1 VDADLKVL
9 LIDENEARAAILFEG
24 LHASGLTCVEW
35 VRDTHGLSERIF
47 ALDPDVILID
57 LENPN
62 RDVLE
67 QMFQV
72 SREVRRP
79 IAMFV
84 DRSDS
89 QSISQAVDAGVSAY
103 IVDGLKSERVRAIV
117 EMTVSR
123 FNAFSKLHQELAEA
137 KNALEDRKILERAKG
152 ILMKQRAIGE
162 GEAYALLRKTA
173 MNKGQKIS
181 DIASSIVTASEILG
195 EL

>member
-1 VDADLKVL
+1 MDAELKILV
-9 LIDENEARAAILFEG
+9 IDENETRAAILLEG
-24 LHASGLTCVEW
+24 LRASGLTCVEW
-35 VRDTHGLSERIF
+35 LKDTRGLSERIF
-47 ALDPDVILID
+47 MLDPDVILID
-57 LENPN
+57 LEDPN

-84 DRSDS
+84 DSSDS

-103 IVDGLKSERVRAIV
+103 IVDGLKSERVRSIV

-123 FNAFSKLHQELAEA
+123 FNAFSKLHKELAEA
-137 KNALEDRKILERAKG
+137 KNALQDRKVLERAKG
-152 ILMKQRAIGE
+152 ILMTQCGIGE
-162 GEAYALLRKTA
+162 AEAYALLRKTA

-195 EL
+195 

>member
-1 VDADLKVL
+1 MDAELKILV
-9 LIDENEARAAILFEG
+9 IDENETRAAILLEG
-24 LHASGLTCVEW
+24 LCASGLTCVEW
-35 VRDTHGLSERIF
+35 LKDTRGLSERIF
-47 ALDPDVILID
+47 RLDPDVILID
-57 LENPN
+57 LEDPN

-84 DRSDS
+84 DSSDS

-103 IVDGLKSERVRAIV
+103 IVDGLKSERVRSIV

-123 FNAFSKLHQELAEA
+123 FNAFSKLHKELAEA
-137 KNALEDRKILERAKG
+137 KNALQDRKVLERAKG
-152 ILMKQRAIGE
+152 ILMTQRGIGE

-195 EL
+195 

>member
-1 VDADLKVL
+1 MDAELKILV
-9 LIDENEARAAILFEG
+9 IDENETRAAILLDG
-24 LHASGLTCVEW
+24 LRTSGLTCVEW
-35 VRDTHGLSERIF
+35 LKDTHGLSERIF
-47 ALDPDVILID
+47 MLDPDVILID
-57 LENPN
+57 LEDPN

-84 DRSDS
+84 DSSDS
-89 QSISQAVDAGVSAY
+89 QSISQAIDAGVSAY
-103 IVDGLKSERVRAIV
+103 IVDGLKSERVRSIV

-123 FNAFSKLHQELAEA
+123 FNAFSKLHKELAEA
-137 KNALEDRKILERAKG
+137 KNALQDRKVLERAKG
-152 ILMKQRAIGE
+152 ILMTQRGIGE
-162 GEAYALLRKTA
+162 AEAYALLRKTA

-195 EL
+195 

>member
-1 VDADLKVL
+1 MDAELKILV
-9 LIDENEARAAILFEG
+9 IDENETRAAILLEG
-24 LHASGLTCVEW
+24 LRASGLTCVEW
-35 VRDTHGLSERIF
+35 LKDTRGLSERIF
-47 ALDPDVILID
+47 MLDPDVILID
-57 LENPN
+57 LEDPN

-84 DRSDS
+84 DSSDS

-103 IVDGLKSERVRAIV
+103 IVDGLKSERVRSIV

-123 FNAFSKLHQELAEA
+123 FNAFSKLHKELAEA
-137 KNALEDRKILERAKG
+137 KNALQDRKILERAKG
-152 ILMKQRAIGE
+152 ILMTQRGIGE
-162 GEAYALLRKTA
+162 AEAYALLRKTA

-195 EL
+195 

>member
-1 VDADLKVL
+1 MDAELKILV
-9 LIDENEARAAILFEG
+9 IDENETRAAILLEG
-24 LHASGLTCVEW
+24 LRASGLTCVEW
-35 VRDTHGLSERIF
+35 LKDTRGLSERIF
-47 ALDPDVILID
+47 MLDPDVILID
-57 LENPN
+57 LEDPN

-84 DRSDS
+84 DSSDS

-103 IVDGLKSERVRAIV
+103 IVDGLKSERVRSIV

-123 FNAFSKLHQELAEA
+123 FNAFSKLQKELAEA
-137 KNALEDRKILERAKG
+137 KNALQDRKILERAKG
-152 ILMKQRAIGE
+152 ILMTQRGIGE
-162 GEAYALLRKTA
+162 AEAYALLRKTA

-195 EL
+195 

>member
-1 VDADLKVL
+1 MDAELKILV
-9 LIDENEARAAILFEG
+9 IDENETRAAILLEG
-24 LHASGLTCVEW
+24 LRASGLTCVEW
-35 VRDTHGLSERIF
+35 VKDTRGLSERIF
-47 ALDPDVILID
+47 QLDPDVILID
-57 LENPN
+57 LEDPN

-84 DRSDS
+84 DSSDS

-103 IVDGLKSERVRAIV
+103 IVDGLKSERVRSIV
-117 EMTVSR
+117 DMTVSR
-123 FNAFSKLHQELAEA
+123 FNAFSKLHKELAEA
-137 KNALEDRKILERAKG
+137 KNALQDRKILERAKG
-152 ILMKQRAIGE
+152 ILMTQRGIGE

-195 EL
+195 

>member
-1 VDADLKVL
+1 MDAELKILV
-9 LIDENEARAAILFEG
+9 IDENETRAAILLEG
-24 LHASGLTCVEW
+24 LRASGLTCVEW
-35 VRDTHGLSERIF
+35 LKDTRGLSERIF
-47 ALDPDVILID
+47 MLDPDVILID
-57 LENPN
+57 LEDPN

-84 DRSDS
+84 DSSDS

-103 IVDGLKSERVRAIV
+103 IVDGLKSERVRSIV

-123 FNAFSKLHQELAEA
+123 FNAFSKLHKELAEA
-137 KNALEDRKILERAKG
+137 KNALQDRKVLERAKG
-152 ILMKQRAIGE
+152 ILMTQRGIGE
-162 GEAYALLRKTA
+162 AEAYALLRKTA

-195 EL
+195 

>member
-1 VDADLKVL
+1 VDAELKILV
-9 LIDENEARAAILFEG
+9 IDENETRAAILLEG
-24 LHASGLTCVEW
+24 LRASGLTCVEW
-35 VRDTHGLSERIF
+35 LKDTRGLSERIF
-47 ALDPDVILID
+47 MLDPDVILID
-57 LENPN
+57 LEDPN

-84 DRSDS
+84 DSSDS

-103 IVDGLKSERVRAIV
+103 IVDGLKSERVRSIV

-123 FNAFSKLHQELAEA
+123 FNAFSKLHKELAEA
-137 KNALEDRKILERAKG
+137 KNALQDRKVLERAKG
-152 ILMKQRAIGE
+152 ILMTQRGIGE
-162 GEAYALLRKTA
+162 AEAYALLRKTA

-195 EL
+195 

>member
-1 VDADLKVL
+1 VDAELKILV
-9 LIDENEARAAILFEG
+9 IDENETRAAILLEG
-24 LHASGLTCVEW
+24 LRASGLTCVEW
-35 VRDTHGLSERIF
+35 VKDTRGLSERIF
-47 ALDPDVILID
+47 QLDPDVILID
-57 LENPN
+57 LEDPN

-84 DRSDS
+84 DSSDS

-103 IVDGLKSERVRAIV
+103 IVDGLKSERVRSIV
-117 EMTVSR
+117 DMTVSR
-123 FNAFSKLHQELAEA
+123 FNAFSKLHKELAEA
-137 KNALEDRKILERAKG
+137 KNALQDRKILERAKG
-152 ILMKQRAIGE
+152 ILMTQRGIGE

-195 EL
+195 